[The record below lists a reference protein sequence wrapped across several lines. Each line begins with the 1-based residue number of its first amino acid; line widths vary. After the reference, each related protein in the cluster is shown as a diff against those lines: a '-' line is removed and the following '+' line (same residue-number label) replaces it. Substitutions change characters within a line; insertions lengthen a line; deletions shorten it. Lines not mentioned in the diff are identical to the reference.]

1 MKLSF
6 ATLGC
11 PKWTLEQIAA
21 NAKAMGFDGV
31 ELRGVAGEHIGPEET
46 PAERA
51 RIRKLFDSHGIQIA
65 AIMGYS
71 SFTMDDPAKLK
82 ESIRLA
88 QCFLETAK
96 DIGCPT
102 LRLFGG
108 VFSKQLDEKANM
120 ARVAE
125 GVKRVAG
132 AAERTGVNIALE
144 THDDWTNGARL
155 KALITSVG
163 SPRVGACW
171 DAANGYFSEPPEVT
185 CAALRDCLMHV
196 HFKDAA
202 MVDGKIKSK
211 LPGTGQLDLK
221 KLLSLIIGTG
231 YDRYLSFEW
240 EKKWEPDLEE
250 PEVAFPVYVKLTRN
264 LLKEATKGKAKK
276 ARA

>member
-11 PKWTLEQIAA
+11 PKWTLEQIVA

-51 RIRKLFDSHGIQIA
+51 RIRKLFESRGIQIA

-71 SFTMDDPAKLK
+71 SFTMDDPSKLK

-88 QCFLETAK
+88 QCFLETAR

-108 VFSKQLDEKANM
+108 VFSKQLDEKGNL
-120 ARVAE
+120 ARAAE
-125 GVKRVAG
+125 GVRRVADH
-132 AAERTGVNIALE
+132 AERTGVSIALE
-144 THDDWTNGARL
+144 THDDWTNGERL
-155 KALITSVG
+155 KALITAVG

-171 DAANGYFSEPPEVT
+171 DVANGYFGEPPEKT
-185 CAALRDCLMHV
+185 CAALRDCLVHV

-221 KLLSLIIGTG
+221 KLFSLITGTG

-250 PEVAFPVYVKLTRN
+250 PEIAFPRYVKLTRG
-264 LLKEATKGKAKK
+264 LMSELKKKK
-276 ARA
+276 ARKS

>member
-21 NAKAMGFDGV
+21 NAKAMGYDGV

-51 RIRKLFDSHGIQIA
+51 RIRKLFESHGIEIA

-82 ESIRLA
+82 ESIRVA
-88 QCFLETAK
+88 QCFLETAR

-108 VFSKQLDEKANM
+108 VFSKQLDEKGNM
-120 ARVAE
+120 ARAAE
-125 GVKRVAG
+125 GVRRVAG
-132 AAERTGVNIALE
+132 HAERTGVNIALE
-144 THDDWTNGARL
+144 THDDWTSGERL
-155 KALITSVG
+155 KALIASVG

-171 DAANGYFSEPPEVT
+171 DVANGYFGEPPERT
-185 CAALRDCLMHV
+185 CAALRDCLVHV

-221 KLLSLIIGTG
+221 KLLSLITGAG

-250 PEVAFPVYVKLTRN
+250 PEIAFPRYVKLTRG
-264 LLKEATKGKAKK
+264 LMGELKKKK
-276 ARA
+276 ARKS

>member
-1 MKLSF
+1 
-6 ATLGC
+6 
-11 PKWTLEQIAA
+11 
-21 NAKAMGFDGV
+21 
-31 ELRGVAGEHIGPEET
+31 
-46 PAERA
+46 
-51 RIRKLFDSHGIQIA
+51 
-65 AIMGYS
+65 
-71 SFTMDDPAKLK
+71 MDDPAKLK
-82 ESIRLA
+82 EGIRLA

-276 ARA
+276 AKA

>member
-31 ELRGVAGEHIGPEET
+31 ELRGAPGEHIGPEET

-51 RIRKLFDSHGIQIA
+51 RIRKLFESHGIRIA

-71 SFTMDDPAKLK
+71 SFTIDDPVKLK

-88 QCFLETAK
+88 QCFLETAR

-108 VFSKQLDEKANM
+108 VFSKQLDEQANM
-120 ARVAE
+120 ARAAE
-125 GVKRVAG
+125 GVRRVAG
-132 AAERTGVNIALE
+132 HAERTGVSIALE
-144 THDDWTNGARL
+144 THDNWTKGERL
-155 KALITSVG
+155 KALLDSAA

-171 DAANGYFSEPPEVT
+171 DVANGYFGEPPEAT
-185 CAALRDCLMHV
+185 CAAIGDRLVHV

-202 MVDGKIKSK
+202 MVDGKIQSK

-221 KLLSLIIGTG
+221 KVLSLIIGTG

-240 EKKWEPDLEE
+240 EKKWEPNLEE
-250 PEVAFPVYVKLTRN
+250 PEIAFPCYIKLTRK
-264 LLKEATKGKAKK
+264 LLKELTRGKSQKP
-276 ARA
+276 

>member
-1 MKLSF
+1 MKISF

-11 PKWTLEQIAA
+11 PKWTLEQIAS

-31 ELRGVAGEHIGPEET
+31 ELRGQPGEHIGAEET

-51 RIRKLFDSHGIQIA
+51 RIRKLFESNGIEIA

-82 ESIRLA
+82 ESIRIA
-88 QCFLETAK
+88 QCFLETAR

-108 VFSKQLDEKANM
+108 VFSKALDEKANM

-132 AAERTGVNIALE
+132 HAEKTGVNIALE

-155 KALITSVG
+155 RALIDAVG
-163 SPRVGACW
+163 SPKVGACW
-171 DAANGYFSEPPEVT
+171 DAANGYFTEKPEIT
-185 CAALRDCLMHV
+185 CAAIGDCLKHV

-202 MVDGKIKSK
+202 MVDGKVKSK

-221 KLLSLIIGTG
+221 KLLSLILSTG

-250 PEVAFPVYVKLTRN
+250 PEVAFPVYVKLTRK
-264 LLKEATKGKAKK
+264 LLKDSAKGKARKK
-276 ARA
+276 

>member
-46 PAERA
+46 PAERQ

-108 VFSKQLDEKANM
+108 VFSKQLDEKGNM

-125 GVKRVAG
+125 GVKRLAG
-132 AAERTGVNIALE
+132 HAEKTGVNIALE
-144 THDDWTNGARL
+144 THDDWTKGARL

-171 DAANGYFSEPPEVT
+171 DAANGYFSEAPEVT
-185 CAALRDCLMHV
+185 CAALRDCLVHV

-221 KLLSLIIGTG
+221 KLLSLILGTG

-250 PEVAFPVYVKLTRN
+250 PEIAFPTYVKLTRK
-264 LLKEATKGKAKK
+264 LLNEAAKEKAKK
-276 ARA
+276 AKA

>member
-31 ELRGVAGEHIGPEET
+31 ELRGSPGEHIGPEET

-51 RIRKLFDSHGIQIA
+51 RIRKLFESNGVEIA

-82 ESIRLA
+82 ESIRQA
-88 QCFLETAK
+88 KCFLDTAK

-125 GVKRVAG
+125 GVKQVAG
-132 AAERTGVNIALE
+132 HAEKTGVMIALE

-155 KALITSVG
+155 KALIESVG
-163 SPRVGACW
+163 SPKVGACW
-171 DAANGYFSEPPEVT
+171 DAANGYFSEPVEVT
-185 CAALRDCLMHV
+185 CAAIGKYIAHV

-202 MVDGKIKSK
+202 MVDGRIKSK
-211 LPGTGQLDLK
+211 LPGTGQVDMK
-221 KLLSLIIGTG
+221 RLLGLILSTG
-231 YDRYLSFEW
+231 YDKYLSFEW
-240 EKKWEPDLEE
+240 EKKWEPDLQE
-250 PEVAFPVYVKLTRN
+250 PEIAFPVYVKLTRK
-264 LLKEATKGKAKK
+264 LLKDAKKGKAKK
-276 ARA
+276 A

>member
-21 NAKAMGFDGV
+21 NAKEMGYDGV

-51 RIRKLFDSHGIQIA
+51 RIRKLFESRGLQIA

-88 QCFLETAK
+88 QCFLETAR

-108 VFSKQLDEKANM
+108 VFSKQLDEKGNM
-120 ARVAE
+120 ARAAE
-125 GVKRVAG
+125 GVRRVASHT
-132 AAERTGVNIALE
+132 ERTGVNIALE

-155 KALITSVG
+155 KALITAVG

-171 DAANGYFSEPPEVT
+171 DVANGYFGEPPEKT
-185 CAALRDCLMHV
+185 CAALRDCLLHV

-202 MVDGKIKSK
+202 MVEGKIKSK

-221 KLLSLIIGTG
+221 KLLSLIAGAG

-250 PEVAFPVYVKLTRN
+250 PEIAFPRYVKLTRG
-264 LLKEATKGKAKK
+264 LMSELKSKK
-276 ARA
+276 APKS